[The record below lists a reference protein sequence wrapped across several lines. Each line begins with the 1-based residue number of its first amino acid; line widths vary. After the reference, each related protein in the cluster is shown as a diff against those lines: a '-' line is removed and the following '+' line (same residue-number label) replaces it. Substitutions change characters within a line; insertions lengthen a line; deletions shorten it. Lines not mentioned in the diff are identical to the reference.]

1 MSEFKPVRSLTLDAY
16 KASKGV
22 AKLEM
27 FRSKD
32 EQSLYLAKPGEPH
45 LPVCFVSTKINS
57 LADVKPGAMVS
68 TQIDSTTGAE
78 YDCLHNAGKEALG
91 SL

>member
-1 MSEFKPVRSLTLDAY
+1 MSEFKPLRSLTLDAY

-22 AKLEM
+22 ANLEM

-32 EQSLYLAKPGEPH
+32 ERSLYLAKPGEPH

-57 LADVKPGAMVS
+57 FADVRPGAMVS
-68 TQIDSTTGAE
+68 TQLDPATGKE
-78 YDCLHNAGKEALG
+78 YDCLHNAGKEAVG